1 MRLKRHSK
9 KVMMFNFPQINPIAF
24 SLGPIDVR
32 WYALAY
38 MAGFI
43 IGWYILRLSIKK
55 YQQPLSLA
63 QLDTLLN
70 ASLLGVILGGRLGY
84 VLFYHPEFYLANP
97 VQIIAIWQGGM
108 SFHGGFLGVLCAVI
122 AVARYY
128 RLSIL
133 AVSDAVCMVA
143 PIGLFFGRIANFINA
158 ELYGR
163 VTSSVFGVVFPNA
176 GPLPR
181 HPSQLYEAGLEGM
194 LLFIFLFW
202 QYQKKFSPHAPAP
215 APHGYI
221 LAYFLIGYGL
231 SRYVVEFARE
241 PDAHIGYLVS
251 LPYFTLSMGQLLSLP
266 MILAGLSLIIFMR
279 RITPHG

>member
-1 MRLKRHSK
+1 
-9 KVMMFNFPQINPIAF
+9 MMFKFPQIDPIAI
-24 SLGPIDVR
+24 SVGPIDVR

-38 MAGFI
+38 MAGFLL
-43 IGWYILRLSIKK
+43 GWYILRSSIKK
-55 YQQPLSLA
+55 YGQPLSLP

-84 VLFYHPEFYLANP
+84 VLFYQPDYYLANP
-97 VQIIAIWQGGM
+97 VQILAIWQGGM

-128 RLSIL
+128 KLSIL
-133 AVSDAVCMVA
+133 SIGDAVCMVA

-163 VTSSVFGVVFPNA
+163 TTDSIFGIVFPNA

-181 HPSQLYEAGLEGM
+181 HPSQLYEAALEGPV
-194 LLFIFLFW
+194 LFIILFW
-202 QYQKKFSPHAPAP
+202 FYRKKYLPTALSRIAD
-215 APHGYI
+215 GTI

-231 SRYVVEFARE
+231 SRYCVEFARE
-241 PDAHIGYLVS
+241 PDAHIGYLIS
-251 LPYFTLSMGQLLSLP
+251 HPYFTLSMGQILSLP
-266 MILAGLSLIIFMR
+266 MIFAGLLLILYLR
-279 RITPHG
+279 KAKAHAK